1 MLARERCV
9 GKSGLTNSVSVKAVS
24 CASSHGV
31 TLFLE
36 MLLLLELALLS
47 FLLFLLGLL
56 FGVDLFLFSLLLSL
70 DLLLL
75 FFLFLLLFLLGIFLG
90 IVLFLLAEKVSKQAT
105 ALVSGL
111 GAALL
116 VLLLLI
122 RDGPMSADRGTGDCT
137 SCGSTGNS
145 LTGLSMS
152 RLVGDCLRS
161 IFGGSASG
169 SASVGIGNGVR
180 GSAVGGGSC
189 LALTRLAGLLW
200 SRKGASGTGGC
211 RCT

>member
-1 MLARERCV
+1 MLARERCG

-24 CASSHGV
+24 CASSHRV

-47 FLLFLLGLL
+47 FLLFFLGLL
-56 FGVDLFLFSLLLSL
+56 FGFDLFLFSILLSL
-70 DLLLL
+70 DLLPL
-75 FFLFLLLFLLGIFLG
+75 FFLFLLLFRLG
-90 IVLFLLAEKVSKQAT
+90 IVLFLLAEKVSKAT
-105 ALVSGL
+105 ALVAGL

-116 VLLLLI
+116 ILLLLI
-122 RDGPMSADRGTGDCT
+122 RDRPMSAGRGTGDCT

-145 LTGLSMS
+145 LTGLSIS
-152 RLVGDCLRS
+152 RLVGNCIRS
-161 IFGGSASG
+161 MFGGSASS

-180 GSAVGGGSC
+180 GSAVGWSS
-189 LALTRLAGLLW
+189 LALTRLAGLFW
-200 SRKGASGTGGC
+200 SRKGASDTGGC

>member
-1 MLARERCV
+1 M
-9 GKSGLTNSVSVKAVS
+9 S

-75 FFLFLLLFLLGIFLG
+75 FFLFLLGIFLG
-90 IVLFLLAEKVSKQAT
+90 IVLFLLAEKVSKEAT
-105 ALVSGL
+105 ALVAGL

-122 RDGPMSADRGTGDCT
+122 RDRLMSAGRGTGDCT

-161 IFGGSASG
+161 IFGGSASS

-200 SRKGASGTGGC
+200 SRKGASGTGGR